1 MANPAHRRR
10 RHRRGNAHRHE
21 PHRFGALGPATPANH
36 ALAHQCS
43 LDPGP
48 LGHAD
53 LPISAILR
61 KADTQLLCLL
71 QMGQT
76 RSLPLAQAF
85 KVPIRHRALHL
96 SGNSAAVQSFA
107 GSDHGEK
114 YGVAGVVTTRSRN
127 TRTDR
132 AKNTLYR
139 AVSRTPGNRGDS
151 ARVSRFTPHA
161 EAVVVLSTRRAAS
174 ISRSTR
180 SPRVAPERMHRQP
193 NTTSPHPTP
202 LPLHLRLST
211 TR

>member
-1 MANPAHRRR
+1 MPPLPTSTPTSRRLPDNSPTRWSNPMDGESGTSSSSPP
-10 RHRRGNAHRHE
+10 RGNAHRHE
-21 PHRFGALGPATPANH
+21 PHRFGSLGPATPANH

-48 LGHAD
+48 LVHAD

-114 YGVAGVVTTRSRN
+114 YGVAGVVTLFIL
-127 TRTDR
+127 R
-132 AKNTLYR
+132 ARRHRRCLQ
-139 AVSRTPGNRGDS
+139 
-151 ARVSRFTPHA
+151 SRFA
-161 EAVVVLSTRRAAS
+161 
-174 ISRSTR
+174 RSTDHG
-180 SPRVAPERMHRQP
+180 SGPVAR
-193 NTTSPHPTP
+193 TGAI
-202 LPLHLRLST
+202 
-211 TR
+211 